1 LSLKKIPFSLRI
13 FVADGDPDGLRI
25 VDKSNWIG
33 KALVFPRAL
42 LPNVK
47 TRPELAQTGVYFLLG
62 PRPDGEGDMLY
73 VGEGDPIRPRLE
85 SHYAQKDFWTLAI
98 GFTTTTAGQ
107 LNKAHVQF
115 LESRLIALARA
126 AKRLPLDNA
135 NQPAEPSLS
144 EADRA
149 DMEVFLGH
157 VLGMLPVLG
166 IHAFEQARFPSAITS
181 MDTPGTSLD
190 NSATSVKLGA
200 PASTSDRTD
209 NVTLICS
216 GKGFSAIGVETS
228 QGFLVQA
235 GSTIA
240 SATGSSLI
248 RSLEEL
254 RRDLIDR
261 GVLTE
266 NRGVLR
272 FTQDYVF
279 NSPSTAAAL
288 ILGRSA
294 NGRIEWKDEQGRTLK
309 QLQAAFADGLFSDLA
324 GNKKPV

>member
-1 LSLKKIPFSLRI
+1 MNPTPFSLRI

-25 VDKSNWIG
+25 VEKSNWIG

-42 LPNVK
+42 LPQVK
-47 TRPELAQTGVYFLLG
+47 ARPELAQTGVYLLLG

-85 SHYAQKDFWTLAI
+85 SHYAQKDFWTRAI

-157 VLGMLPVLG
+157 MLGMLPVLG
-166 IHAFEQARFPSAITS
+166 VHAFEQAP
-181 MDTPGTSLD
+181 
-190 NSATSVKLGA
+190 KA
-200 PASTSDRTD
+200 PAAKAGPVLT
-209 NVTLICS
+209 CK
-216 GKGFSAIGVETS
+216 GKGVQATGYEAS
-228 QGFLVQA
+228 QGFVVRA
-235 GSTIA
+235 GSQAVAGTA
-240 SATGSSLI
+240 PSMAQHVRGMFDLRQELI
-248 RSLEEL
+248 SN
-254 RRDLIDR
+254 
-261 GVLTE
+261 GVLALQ
-266 NRGVLR
+266 GGLYQ
-272 FTQDYVF
+272 FTQDYSF
-279 NSPSTAAAL
+279 SSPSTAAAVV
-288 ILGRSA
+288 LGRSA
-294 NGRIEWKDEQGRTLK
+294 NGRVEWKTVDGRTLK
-309 QLQAAFADGLFSDLA
+309 ELQEAEAAQ
-324 GNKKPV
+324 